1 MWPMVVETSAENE
14 PFCDVAKLGVVLLA
28 HANEHLEG
36 LLGGDAVAFHED
48 PFRAPDE
55 LSCFY

>member
-1 MWPMVVETSAENE
+1 MVVETSAENE